1 MPRTNILRTGL
12 LVCDSI
18 DEALENMPPEK
29 KEVYR
34 KHRLAGLFSDIV
46 ELIMETKDHTLI
58 VKCIRFFNDCAKLE
72 CRPIDEIFDFYFK
85 ENVNGKSDIP
95 R

>member
-1 MPRTNILRTGL
+1 MSRKNLLRTGL
-12 LVCDSI
+12 LVCEVI
-18 DEALENMPPEK
+18 DDDIVNIPPEK
-29 KEVYR
+29 KEAYR
-34 KHRLAGLFSDIV
+34 KHRIAGLFSDIV

-58 VKCIRFFNDCAKLE
+58 VKCIRFFNDCAKME
-72 CRPIDEIFDFYFK
+72 CKPIDEIFDFYFK